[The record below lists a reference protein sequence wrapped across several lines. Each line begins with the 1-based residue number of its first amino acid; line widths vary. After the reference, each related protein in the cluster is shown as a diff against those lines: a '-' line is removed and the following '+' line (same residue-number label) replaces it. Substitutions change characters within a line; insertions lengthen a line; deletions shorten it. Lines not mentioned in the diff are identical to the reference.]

1 MRKIFVIIISLSLI
15 FSLGCSFEKEQSSEK
30 QNIEEKSQEET
41 SQEETSQEENINTL
55 RYEEMAKIS
64 EVIDLED
71 YNINVET
78 DNQGT
83 RVIIFEK
90 DERKVYK
97 SIFVKEK
104 KHLKLIDLESNEKP
118 LINESI

>member
-1 MRKIFVIIISLSLI
+1 MD
-15 FSLGCSFEKEQSSEK
+15 
-30 QNIEEKSQEET
+30 
-41 SQEETSQEENINTL
+41 
-55 RYEEMAKIS
+55 KIS
-64 EVIDLED
+64 EIINLEE
-71 YNINVET
+71 YNINVES
-78 DNQGT
+78 DNEGT

-90 DERKVYK
+90 NERKVYK

>member
-1 MRKIFVIIISLSLI
+1 MKKIFVVFTSLSLI
-15 FSLGCSFEKEQSSEK
+15 FLLGCSLEKEQSNEK
-30 QNIEEKSQEET
+30 QNI
-41 SQEETSQEENINTL
+41 EETSQEENINIT
-55 RYEEMAKIS
+55 RYEEMDKIS
-64 EVIDLED
+64 EIINLEE
-71 YNINVET
+71 YNINVES
-78 DNQGT
+78 DNEGT

-90 DERKVYK
+90 NERKVYK